1 MTVKRIVSNWRLE
14 AALLFGLVLAVAI
27 VSSIPI
33 YTSAGLQESLVQ
45 QWLRQSGSRPPLGL
59 MMTHSNNDYRHQ
71 VTREQ
76 LIELGEYLQR
86 ELPRRVGAEPLNFS
100 KAAELGINYFG
111 REDGQRTR
119 ASSPYVNLKM
129 IDKLQELSEIV
140 DGRWFEPRDDG
151 VVEVVTDENT
161 LEEL

>member
-1 MTVKRIVSNWRLE
+1 
-14 AALLFGLVLAVAI
+14 
-27 VSSIPI
+27 
-33 YTSAGLQESLVQ
+33 
-45 QWLRQSGSRPPLGL
+45 
-59 MMTHSNNDYRHQ
+59 
-71 VTREQ
+71 
-76 LIELGEYLQR
+76 
-86 ELPRRVGAEPLNFS
+86 LPRRVGAEPLNFS

-161 LEEL
+161 LEELQFLVGDRYIYEYAPRGEDKVLIPIEIVGGFRPRQETLSTENWVYP